1 MSEQKQH
8 TSDDTFLAR
17 WLAGELS
24 EEELTQFKAS
34 DEYKEYVEIT
44 RATDSFSLPEYN
56 VEEELSRFKKR
67 IDSSTPQVKAP
78 VYQLNKTRFISIAAA
93 ILVAAFTGIYYF
105 YLADPNLMTF
115 ETAYGE
121 TQSFTLPDGSIV
133 ILNASSSLSYS
144 EKEWENNRSLNLQGE
159 AYFKVTT
166 GNRFAVQTDLGN
178 VSVLGTEFNVKSR
191 ENVFNAACFE
201 GKISVESSDITK
213 ILESGQNI
221 QFESGDIVIEDTFRN
236 MTQPSWMTGVITLTD
251 VPLSF
256 ALDELT
262 SQFGIQVL
270 GNIPTESLRFT
281 GSFPTNNAS
290 SAVQLVLDPF
300 DLQYQFNPVSKQLTI
315 E

>member
-1 MSEQKQH
+1 MSKQNQH
-8 TSDDTFLAR
+8 TADDTFLAR

-24 EEELTQFKAS
+24 DEELMQFKAS

-44 RATDSFSLPEYN
+44 KVADSFSMPEYD
-56 VEEELSRFKKR
+56 VEEELSRFKRR
-67 IDSSTPQVKAP
+67 IDHTTPRVNAP
-78 VYQLNKTRFISIAAA
+78 ILRFNRARFISIAAA
-93 ILVAAFTGIYYF
+93 ILIAAFTGIYYF
-105 YLADPNLMTF
+105 YLAGPDMMTF

-121 TQSFTLPDGSIV
+121 TQSLTLPDGSTV

-144 EKEWENNRSLNLQGE
+144 EEEWESNRSLNLQGE

-166 GNRFAVQTDLGN
+166 GNKFTVQTDLGS

-191 ENVFNAACFE
+191 KNVFNAACFE
-201 GKISVESSDITK
+201 GRISVESSEITK
-213 ILESGQNI
+213 LLEPGQNI
-221 QFESGDIVIEDTFRN
+221 QFEDGEIISEDTFQN
-236 MTQPSWMTGVITLTD
+236 VDQPSWMTGVVTLTN

-262 SQFGIQVL
+262 SQFGIQIS
-270 GNIPTESLRFT
+270 GNIPVEARFT

-290 SAVQLVLDPF
+290 SAVQLILEPF
-300 DLQYQFNPVSKQLTI
+300 DLQYQFDSVSKLLTI